1 MEFAQLA
8 EIVRAKGNVFR
19 ETGATAVYAFGSR
32 ARGDH
37 RPDSDLDLFIDFDP
51 ERKIPNF
58 FAIIDLEFD
67 LADETGLPVTITTRG
82 SLHPRMRERI
92 EHDAV
97 QII

>member
-1 MEFAQLA
+1 MEFVQLVQ
-8 EIVRAKGNVFR
+8 IVRAKGEVFR
-19 ETGATAVYAFGSR
+19 ITGATAVYAFGSR

-51 ERKIPNF
+51 ERKIPSF

-82 SLHPRMRERI
+82 SLHPMMREKI
-92 EHDAV
+92 ERDAI